1 MPMIKELLK
10 WHKLM
15 LMERS
20 IGMISEEIIR
30 EFYASYFAN
39 DNNALPKNGNSLFQ
53 TPTIR

>member
-30 EFYASYFAN
+30 EFYASYFAKN
-39 DNNALPKNGNSLFQ
+39 KNALPKNTNSLVQ
-53 TPTIR
+53 PPTTH